1 MTPDG
6 DSAMDAYAHV
16 LEQLHENNCR
26 RLRAFSPDGR
36 ARFTTWLVVVVRR
49 LCLDYRRSRYG
60 RQKADVEPIERDT
73 RRRLE
78 DLIGADIDPAS
89 IPDTNP
95 QNVDAELMSA
105 ELTAGLA
112 RVLEDLPARERLLL
126 AMRFED
132 GQSVPRI
139 AQQLGYPTPFHVY
152 RHLNALLDR
161 LRERL
166 RDKGIDGPEP

>member
-1 MTPDG
+1 MATDG
-6 DSAMDAYAHV
+6 DSAMDAYAYV

-26 RLRAFSPDGR
+26 RLRAFSPDGP
-36 ARFTTWLVVVVRR
+36 ARFTTWLVVVARR

-60 RQKADVEPIERDT
+60 RQKTDVEPIERDT

-89 IPDTNP
+89 MPDTNP
-95 QNVDAELMSA
+95 RTVEADLMSA
-105 ELTAGLA
+105 ELKAGLA
-112 RVLEDLPARERLLL
+112 HVLEALPARERLLL

-139 AQQLGYPTPFHVY
+139 AQQLGYLTPFHAY
-152 RHLNALLDR
+152 RHLNAVLDR
-161 LRERL
+161 LREQL
-166 RDKGIDGPEP
+166 RDKGIDGPGP